1 MKAGILGA
9 GSWGTALAIH
19 LAGRD
24 CEVKLWDGDR
34 KLIGKLRRKR
44 VNERYIPEVRIPGEV
59 GLVDRSAEAAEGM
72 DILIVV
78 VPSHAVREV
87 AEQIKDSAGD
97 AVIVSAAKGLERDTL
112 MRMSEVI
119 EDVLGRDRKLVVLSG
134 PSHAEEVSR
143 AIPTAIVS
151 ASRDE
156 AAAGL
161 VQDVFMSD
169 SLRVYTNRDVVGV
182 ELGGALKN
190 PVAIAAGIADGLS
203 FGDNAKAAILTRG
216 LAEITRLGVKMGANA
231 KTFAGL
237 AGMGDLV
244 TTCISR
250 YSRNRNL
257 GELVGSGKPL
267 KDALQEIGQ
276 VAEGVGTARSALELA
291 RRHGVEVPITEEV
304 CAVLFE
310 GKSPREAVEELMMRR
325 AKEEG

>member
-44 VNERYIPEVRIPGEV
+44 VNERYMPEVRIPDEV
-59 GLVDRSAEAAEGM
+59 GLVDTSAEAAEGV
-72 DILIVV
+72 DILVLV

-87 AEQIKDSAGD
+87 AAQIKGFAGD

-119 EDVLGRDRKLVVLSG
+119 ADVLGRDRKLVVLSG

-156 AAAGL
+156 AAAAL

-169 SLRVYTNRDVVGV
+169 LLRVYTNCDVVGV

-190 PVAIAAGIADGLS
+190 PVAIAAGIAAGLS
-203 FGDNAKAAILTRG
+203 FGDNAKAASLARG
-216 LAEITRLGVKMGANA
+216 LAEMTRLGVKMGASA

-257 GELVGSGKPL
+257 GELVGRGKLL

-310 GKSPREAVEELMMRR
+310 GKAPREAVEKLMMRR